1 MTATEMSESQ
11 PVLAVRDMHVRLPH
25 RAGIVHAVRGVS
37 FDLHRGE
44 TVCVVGESGCGKS
57 MSAMAIL
64 NLLPRGARRE
74 AGAISFLGEDVLNAG
89 ERRMSELR
97 GDRIGMIFQE
107 PLTALNPS
115 LTIGEQLMEVFRR
128 HRPNRK
134 GEARERAVDMLTQVG
149 IPDPRERLSQYPHQL
164 SGGLRQRVVIAMA
177 LMCEPTMIIADEPT
191 TALDVTI
198 QAQILRL
205 LIDLKDRFGLALLLI
220 THDLAVA
227 SRVADRIV
235 VMYAGEVV
243 EEAET
248 AAFFAAPRHPYARGL
263 MGCLPSAQAHGS
275 GAPLQI
281 IPGTV
286 PSLIGEIS
294 GCAFRERCPE
304 AEPACRSDVALRDLG
319 GRSARCVHAGLEEAV
334 A

>member
-1 MTATEMSESQ
+1 MRTDGT
-11 PVLAVRDMHVRLPH
+11 VLSIEGLKVSLPHREGTIHAVRD
-25 RAGIVHAVRGVS
+25 VS
-37 FDLHRGE
+37 FDIGRGE

-57 MSAMAIL
+57 MTAMAVL

-74 AGAISFLGEDVLNAG
+74 ARGLHWRDEDILKAG
-89 ERRMSELR
+89 ERRMRDLR

-115 LTIGEQLMEVFRR
+115 LPIGEQLMEVYRR
-128 HRPNRK
+128 HRPRQK
-134 GEARERAVDMLTQVG
+134 REARARAIDMLGQVG
-149 IPDPRERLSQYPHQL
+149 IPNPEERLSQFPYQL

-177 LMCEPTMIIADEPT
+177 LMCEPELIIADEPT

-205 LIDLKDRFGLALLLI
+205 LIDLKDRFGLALMLI

-243 EEAET
+243 EEAAT
-248 AAFFAAPRHPYARGL
+248 AEFFARPLHPYARGL
-263 MGCLPSAQAHGS
+263 LGCLPSAHAGQRD
-275 GAPLQI
+275 APLQV

-286 PSLIGEIS
+286 PSLIGELT
-294 GCAFRERCPE
+294 GCAFRDRCAL
-304 AEPACRSDVALRDLG
+304 AEPACRARIPLTDLG
-319 GRSARCVHAGLEEAV
+319 GHKVRCIRADAEEGAS
-334 A
+334 

>member
-1 MTATEMSESQ
+1 MSAANPS
-11 PVLAVRDMHVRLPH
+11 VLSVRDLHVRLPH

-37 FDLHRGE
+37 FDIARGE
-44 TVCVVGESGCGKS
+44 TVCIVGESGCGKS
-57 MSAMAIL
+57 MTAMAIL
-64 NLLPRGARRE
+64 DLLPRGAKRQ
-74 AGAISFLGEDVLNAG
+74 AQALGFLGEDILNAG
-89 ERRMSELR
+89 ERRMSDIR

-128 HRPNRK
+128 HRPQQKR
-134 GEARERAVDMLTQVG
+134 EAHVRAVEMLAQVG
-149 IPDPRERLSQYPHQL
+149 IPDPRERMTQYPHQL

-177 LMCEPTMIIADEPT
+177 LMCEPTLIIADEPT

-243 EEAET
+243 EEAPT
-248 AAFFAAPRHPYARGL
+248 KAFFGDPLHPYARGL
-263 MGCLPSAQAHGS
+263 MGCLPSAQAVGS
-275 GAPLQI
+275 GMPLQI

-286 PSLIGEIS
+286 PSLVGELR
-294 GCAFRERCPE
+294 GCAFRERCGE
-304 AEPACRSDVALRDLG
+304 AESACRSDIPLRRGATRSVRCIHHSPQEVA
-319 GRSARCVHAGLEEAV
+319 A
-334 A
+334 

>member
-1 MTATEMSESQ
+1 MSAET
-11 PVLAVRDMHVRLPH
+11 VLSIEGLEVTLPH
-25 RAGIVHAVRGVS
+25 REGAVHAVRGVS
-37 FDLHRGE
+37 FDIGRGE

-57 MSAMAIL
+57 MTAMAVL
-64 NLLPRGARRE
+64 NLLPRGARRN
-74 AGAISFLGEDVLNAG
+74 ARTLRWRDEDILKAG
-89 ERRMSELR
+89 ERRMRDLR

-115 LTIGEQLMEVFRR
+115 LPIGEQLMEVYRR
-128 HRPNRK
+128 HRPAQKR
-134 GEARERAVDMLTQVG
+134 EARARAIDMLGQVG
-149 IPDPRERLSQYPHQL
+149 IPDPEERLSQYPYQL

-177 LMCEPTMIIADEPT
+177 LMCEPELIIADEPT

-243 EEAET
+243 EEAAT
-248 AAFFAAPRHPYARGL
+248 AEFFAHPLHPYARGL
-263 MGCLPSAQAHGS
+263 LGCLPSVHS
-275 GAPLQI
+275 GNRGEPLQV

-286 PSLIGEIS
+286 PSLIGEMA
-294 GCAFRERCPE
+294 GCAFLDRCAFADDACGRTIPITDFGGHKVRCIRPE
-304 AEPACRSDVALRDLG
+304 APG
-319 GRSARCVHAGLEEAV
+319 GTP
-334 A
+334 

>member
-1 MTATEMSESQ
+1 MSAAVTSEGH
-11 PVLAVRDMHVRLPH
+11 PVLSVRDMHVRLPH

-37 FDLHRGE
+37 FDLKRGE

-57 MSAMAIL
+57 MTAMAIL
-64 NLLPRGARRE
+64 NLLPRGAKRA
-74 AGAISFLGEDVLNAG
+74 AGAISFLGEDILNAG
-89 ERRMSELR
+89 ERRMSEIR

-128 HRPNRK
+128 HRPSRK
-134 GEARERAVDMLTQVG
+134 GEARDRAVDMLTQVG
-149 IPDPRERLSQYPHQL
+149 IADARERLPQYPHQL

-243 EEAET
+243 EEADT
-248 AAFFAAPRHPYARGL
+248 AAFFADPRHPYARGL

-275 GAPLQI
+275 GTPLQI

-286 PSLIGEIS
+286 PSLIGELR
-294 GCAFRERCPE
+294 GCAFHERCPE
-304 AEPACRSDVALRDLG
+304 AEPACLTEVALRDTG
-319 GRSARCVHAGLEEAV
+319 GRRVRCIHERVPEV
-334 A
+334 AA

>member
-1 MTATEMSESQ
+1 MSARD
-11 PVLAVRDMHVRLPH
+11 PVLSVRDMSVTLPH
-25 RAGIVHAVRGVS
+25 RLGKVHAVRDVS
-37 FDLHRGE
+37 FDVGRGE
-44 TVCVVGESGCGKS
+44 TVCIVGESGCGKS

-64 NLLPRGARRE
+64 NLLPRGAERQ
-74 AGAISFLGEDVLNAG
+74 AASLSFLGEDLLTA
-89 ERRMSELR
+89 SEKRLRDIR
-97 GDRIGMIFQE
+97 GDRIGVIFQE

-128 HRPNRK
+128 HRPGQR
-134 GEARERAVDMLTQVG
+134 GDARARAIDMLGQVG
-149 IPDPRERLSQYPHQL
+149 VPSPAERMDQYPHHL

-177 LMCEPTMIIADEPT
+177 LMCEPALIIADEPT

-235 VMYAGEVV
+235 VMYGGQVV
-243 EEAET
+243 ET
-248 AAFFAAPRHPYARGL
+248 APTGTFFADPLHPYARGL
-263 MGCLPSAQAHGS
+263 LGCLPSVGATAR
-275 GAPLQI
+275 GAPLQV

-286 PSLIGEIS
+286 PSLIGELR
-294 GCAFRERCPE
+294 GCTFRDRCSE
-304 AEPACRSDVALRDLG
+304 AGPGCDADRIELRMDADHG
-319 GRSARCVHAGLEEAV
+319 VRCIRAVHARV
-334 A
+334 AE

>member
-1 MTATEMSESQ
+1 MSAESA
-11 PVLAVRDMHVRLPH
+11 VLSIDGLEVSLPH
-25 RAGIVHAVRGVS
+25 REGVVHAVRGVS
-37 FDLHRGE
+37 FEIGRGE

-57 MSAMAIL
+57 MTAMAVL

-74 AGAISFLGEDVLNAG
+74 ARALRWRDEDILNAG
-89 ERRMSELR
+89 ERRMRDLR

-115 LTIGEQLMEVFRR
+115 LPIGEQLMEVYRR
-128 HRPNRK
+128 HRPAQKR
-134 GEARERAVDMLTQVG
+134 EAHARALDMLGQVG
-149 IPDPRERLSQYPHQL
+149 IPNPEERLSQYPYQL

-177 LMCEPTMIIADEPT
+177 LMCEPELIIADEPT

-227 SRVADRIV
+227 SRIADRIV

-243 EEAET
+243 EEAPT
-248 AAFFAAPRHPYARGL
+248 DAFFARPLHPYARGL
-263 MGCLPSAQAHGS
+263 LGCLPSAHG
-275 GAPLQI
+275 GQNDAPLQV

-286 PSLIGEIS
+286 PSLIGEMN
-294 GCAFRERCPE
+294 GCAFLERC
-304 AEPACRSDVALRDLG
+304 AFADAACSGTIPLTDFGGHKVRCIKAKVPGVAP
-319 GRSARCVHAGLEEAV
+319 
-334 A
+334 